1 DSMMVKLAGPRF
13 SPAFVARVSR
23 CRCDGLRGLEVDAVV
38 VDTTSN
44 RLEGAQPVTASISAA
59 AAEDW

>member
-1 DSMMVKLAGPRF
+1 M
-13 SPAFVARVSR
+13 SR
-23 CRCDGLRGLEVDAVV
+23 CRCAGLRGLEVGEVV

-44 RLEGAQPVTASISAA
+44 RLEGAQPVTESISAA